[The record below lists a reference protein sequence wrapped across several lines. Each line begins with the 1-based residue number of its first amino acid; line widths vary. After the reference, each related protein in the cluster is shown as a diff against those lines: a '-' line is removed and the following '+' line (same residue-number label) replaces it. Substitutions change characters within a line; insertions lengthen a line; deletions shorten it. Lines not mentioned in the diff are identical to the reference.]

1 MAAARES
8 LDAVILD
15 ARLDAEMD
23 DGEPQTTAETAT
35 FEPRVRVVRKLWG

>member
-8 LDAVILD
+8 LDAVMLD
-15 ARLDAEMD
+15 TERDN
-23 DGEPQTTAETAT
+23 GEPQTTAESAT